1 MPSPDRTPSLF
12 PPVED
17 GPYRATAV
25 PRQDRTRVPDEA
37 QPRLSRQCR
46 EILDALRGGRK
57 PNSSL
62 IAIAQRFGA
71 RIFDLNKWFQA
82 TGQPLDIRIVE
93 QNRATGYCVYALFKD
108 GMEVRP

>member
-1 MPSPDRTPSLF
+1 MPDRTPSLF

-25 PRQDRTRVPDEA
+25 PRQDRTRVPEEA

-71 RIFDLNKWFQA
+71 RVFDLNRWFQA
-82 TGQPLDIRIVE
+82 TGQPFDIRIVD
-93 QNRATGYCVYALFKD
+93 QNHRSGVCWYALFER
-108 GMEVRP
+108 GIEVRPAP

>member
-1 MPSPDRTPSLF
+1 MPDRTPSLF
-12 PPVED
+12 PVED

-57 PNSSL
+57 ANTSL
-62 IAIAQRFGA
+62 AGITHRFSA
-71 RIFDLNKWFQA
+71 RVHDLRRWFEA
-82 TGQPLDIRIVE
+82 TGQPLDIRIV
-93 QNRATGYCVYALFKD
+93 QQDHRTGLVTYALFEN
-108 GMEVRP
+108 GAEVRPSH